1 MGFFLVKQIVLDVIS
16 QDNSRNYVF
25 HFEIKAKVALQEE
38 REGARG
44 RDLRSGTPFPGSP
57 PTFPGLSPA
66 HRPSLSS
73 PQAPSSP
80 AAYTSHQQAFLLGW

>member
-1 MGFFLVKQIVLDVIS
+1 MLNVIS

-38 REGARG
+38 RVGARG
-44 RDLRSGTPFPGSP
+44 KDLRSGTPSLDLPPLSWALPSSQTLSP
-57 PTFPGLSPA
+57 PPRPLPA
-66 HRPSLSS
+66 
-73 PQAPSSP
+73 P